1 MPAPPNS
8 ELFSV
13 DPEVLAILGKTVD
26 EIAAMTTGE
35 FAELSYSKG
44 IEWIVSADGGRI
56 KGLTI
61 TINHD
66 QQAAQV

>member
-8 ELFSV
+8 ELFSI

-26 EIAAMTTGE
+26 EIAAMGCRE

-44 IEWIVSADGGRI
+44 IRWAVSAEGGRI

-61 TINHD
+61 TIERE
-66 QQAAQV
+66 QQAAR